1 MERTGTFGGFDF
13 DVEVFGDYMAEQ
25 NTINTNI
32 IASGVIREDSS
43 IMSLI
48 GEKGNVATIPFY
60 TELDANASPALNND
74 GNTDNEPAEVTGGK
88 QTCMLIQRMK
98 AWKAQDFTRE
108 LTGANPMQHI
118 AQQVTHFYEQTW
130 QKELMA
136 EVDAVLQN
144 TDMAAHVYDITKND
158 AGKVDTESLLY
169 AQQAA
174 FGDTAS
180 SGGLIVLHSMILA
193 KYKALQLVDYDKYTF
208 NDALRTE
215 VTLPRIGGMTVLV
228 NDAATK
234 TTANPTGSGSVTAY
248 NTYLLGTGSFIGCRK
263 TNYENPY
270 YTDYDPETKAGIQKL
285 YTKEGRV
292 IHPNGFSFKADNVS
306 GESPA
311 TTDLAKK
318 ANWERKFKTENI
330 KIGKMVSLG

>member
-1 MERTGTFGGFDF
+1 MAQTGTFGGFDF

-32 IASGVIREDSS
+32 IASGVIREDAS

-74 GNTDNEPAEVTGGK
+74 GNTNNEPTDISGSK

-108 LTGANPMQHI
+108 LTGAKPMEHI
-118 AQQVTHFYEQTW
+118 AQQVTHFYQQVW
-130 QKELMA
+130 QKELMT

-144 TDMAAHVYDITKND
+144 TDMSSHIYDITKND
-158 AGKVDTESLLY
+158 NSKVDAETILY

-215 VTLPRIGGMTVLV
+215 VTLPRIGGMTILV

-234 TTANPTGSGSVTAY
+234 ASVTLSSGATTAY
-248 NTYLLGTGSFIGCRK
+248 NTYFLGVGSFVGCRK

-270 YTDYDPETKAGIQKL
+270 YTDYDPEEKAGIQKL

-292 IHPNGFSFKADNVS
+292 IHPNGFSFKADNVT
-306 GESPA
+306 GASPA

-318 ANWERKFKTENI
+318 ANWERKFKPENI

>member
-1 MERTGTFGGFDF
+1 MADTFGGFPF

-32 IASGVIREDSS
+32 IASGVIREDAS

-74 GNTDNEPAEVTGGK
+74 GNTNNEPTDISGSM

-108 LTGANPMQHI
+108 LTGANPMEHV
-118 AQQVTHFYEQTW
+118 AKQVTHFYQQVW
-130 QKELMA
+130 QKELMT

-144 TDMAAHVYDITKND
+144 TDMSSHIYDITKND
-158 AGKVDTESLLY
+158 NSKVDAETILY

-234 TTANPTGSGSVTAY
+234 ASVTLSSGATTAY
-248 NTYLLGTGSFIGCRK
+248 NTYFLGVGSFVGCRK
-263 TNYENPY
+263 TNYEKPY
-270 YTDYDPETKAGIQKL
+270 YTNYDPEEKAGIQKL

-292 IHPNGFSFKADNVS
+292 IHPNGFSFKADNVT
-306 GESPA
+306 GASPA

-318 ANWERKFKTENI
+318 ANWERKFKPENI